1 MSKATKGT
9 LLPRRAAKNLAIV
22 GEQIRLARLRR
33 NLTIANIADRA
44 TCSELSV
51 MRVEKGS
58 ASVAMGIYLR
68 VLFAM
73 QLDEDI
79 LYLAQKDE
87 IGRNLQDLDLK
98 RRKRGA
104 KRK

>member
-9 LLPRRAAKNLAIV
+9 ILPRKVAQNMAIV

-33 NLTIANIADRA
+33 DLSIADIAARA

-58 ASVAMGIYLR
+58 PSVAMGIYLR
-68 VLFAM
+68 VLFAL
-73 QLDEDI
+73 QLDDDI
-79 LYLAQKDE
+79 LHIAQKDE

-98 RRKRGA
+98 QRKRSSKKG
-104 KRK
+104 